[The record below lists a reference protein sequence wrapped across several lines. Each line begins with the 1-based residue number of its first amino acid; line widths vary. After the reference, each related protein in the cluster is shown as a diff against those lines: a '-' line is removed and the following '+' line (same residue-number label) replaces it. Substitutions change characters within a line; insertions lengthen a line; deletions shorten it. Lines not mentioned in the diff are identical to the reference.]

1 MKNKILDPHISFIP
15 KVIPLKLSLDMVQS
29 SSADVTRAVYLFYFT
44 CKLGFLPVNE
54 IDKDIKR

>member
-29 SSADVTRAVYLFYFT
+29 SSADVTRAVYLFYFK

-54 IDKDIKR
+54 IEKI